1 MDVRKI
7 AVRTLITIRFVPEAD
22 IVSSTGA
29 KRGLFEY
36 LK

>member
-1 MDVRKI
+1 MDVRKVV
-7 AVRTLITIRFVPEAD
+7 VRALITIRFMPEAD